1 MHLKPLPARNR
12 ASANQVEQGGVAMV
26 NDENL
31 IPINQR
37 TKSEQREIQKKG
49 GLASGKVRRQQV
61 DLRKAFQTLLRS
73 EVNNGQMKQLLIQLG
88 YDPTNEM
95 ALALVV
101 LQKALNG
108 DMKAFS
114 QIQQILNQ
122 NASTDKDD

>member
-1 MHLKPLPARNR
+1 
-12 ASANQVEQGGVAMV
+12 MV

-49 GLASGKVRRQQV
+49 GLASGKKRRQQA
-61 DLRKAFQTLLRS
+61 DLRRAFQTLLRS
-73 EVNNGQMKQLLIQLG
+73 EVNNEQMKQLLIQLD

-122 NASTDKDD
+122 NAPTDKDN

>member
-1 MHLKPLPARNR
+1 
-12 ASANQVEQGGVAMV
+12 MV

-49 GLASGKVRRQQV
+49 GLASGKKRRQQA
-61 DLRKAFQTLLRS
+61 DLRRAFQTLLRS
-73 EVNNGQMKQLLIQLG
+73 EVNNEQMKQLLIQLG

-122 NASTDKDD
+122 NIPKDVD